1 MKYIST
7 SSYHSATRSAA
18 RRTMQRIAQLS
29 ARAIKLIAIKFIAT
43 GLTTACFSVLSFAQA
58 PQPAAPATVKQG
70 VTQDAVKPDV
80 AKAAAG
86 KPTAGKPTTAKFEPA
101 SALNKALRQPMLA
114 ERITKSFTLIGQDVL
129 VPRARRDL
137 DDGVKQFATALS
149 ELQATAPTPEIKENY
164 QLLAQ
169 LFDEYREITSKPVS
183 VESAKALAEQ
193 NEELVWISQKGAM
206 LVQAHTKLA
215 RGELI
220 ISAGDVRTLTQRI
233 AKLYLFRS
241 WGLRSDV
248 IAEDLKK
255 AESEYRS
262 AMARLIAAPQ
272 NTPEIKRELALAET
286 QWIFL
291 KEAMDRLNSNRTSKT
306 ELEHAS
312 MSCDN
317 ILDVMERV
325 TKMYEN
331 LKA

>member
-7 SSYHSATRSAA
+7 SSYHPATRSAV
-18 RRTMQRIAQLS
+18 RRTMQRIAQLN
-29 ARAIKLIAIKFIAT
+29 ARSTKLIAT

-58 PQPAAPATVKQG
+58 PQATAPATVKQG
-70 VTQDAVKPDV
+70 AAQNA

-86 KPTAGKPTTAKFEPA
+86 KPTVGKSATAKFEPA

-137 DDGVKQFATALS
+137 DEGVKQFATALS

-183 VESAKALAEQ
+183 VENAKTLAEQ

-255 AESEYRS
+255 AESEYRA